1 MEAKPT
7 TRGNHRSP
15 TVLAEAVQAG
25 DRRALARAITLVE
38 STRPTDRPAA
48 AALMNHVMSSTGGAL
63 RLGISGAP
71 GVGKS
76 TLIEALGLHLI
87 DRGHKI
93 AVLAIDPSSQRSGG
107 SILGDK
113 TRMESLAGDQGAFVR
128 PSPTAGTLGGIA
140 RQTRSAL
147 LLCEAAGF
155 DVILVETVGVGQ
167 SETAVAGIVDMLVML
182 LPPGGGDE
190 LQGLKK
196 GIVELADLLV
206 VNKADGDL
214 KSAAGRTAAEY
225 AAALHLLRPATPAWR
240 PVVRICS
247 ALNNEGIAELWQLA
261 EDFRTAVAEDGSLQR
276 RRQGQAEQ
284 AMWEEVEDRLRAR
297 LRIDPAAEDVVQE
310 VAAGRMST
318 IAAAEELL
326 GRFLAMKDKS

>member
-1 MEAKPT
+1 MQSPPDPAK
-7 TRGNHRSP
+7 
-15 TVLAEAVQAG
+15 LASQVQAG

-38 STRPTDRPAA
+38 STRTDHRATAAELMDRILPA
-48 AALMNHVMSSTGGAL
+48 TGGAL

-76 TLIEALGLHLI
+76 TLIEALGLYLI
-87 DRGHKI
+87 DAGHKV
-93 AVLAIDPSSQRSGG
+93 AVLAIDPSSQLTGG

-113 TRMESLAGDQGAFVR
+113 TRMEGLAAKTAAFVR

-196 GIVELADLLV
+196 GIVELADLLL

-214 KSAAGRTAAEY
+214 AAAAERTAAEY
-225 AAALHLLRPATPAWR
+225 AAALRLLRSPTPGWR
-240 PVVRICS
+240 PAVQTCS
-247 ALNNEGIAELWQLA
+247 ALEASGMDEIWRLAGEFRAAAQAGGQL
-261 EDFRTAVAEDGSLQR
+261 DR
-276 RRQGQAEQ
+276 RRGAQAEQ
-284 AMWEEVEDRLRAR
+284 AMWDEVDDRLRSR
-297 LRIDPAAEDVVQE
+297 LKVDPAAADLVRQ
-310 VAAGRMST
+310 VAAGETSAL
-318 IAAAEELL
+318 AAAEHLL
-326 GRFLAMKDKS
+326 RRFLAVQDAS

>member
-1 MEAKPT
+1 MQSQPDPAK
-7 TRGNHRSP
+7 
-15 TVLAEAVQAG
+15 LASQVQAG

-38 STRPTDRPAA
+38 STRTDHRATA
-48 AALMNHVMSSTGGAL
+48 AALMDCALPATGGGL

-87 DRGHKI
+87 NDGHKV
-93 AVLAIDPSSQRSGG
+93 AVLAIDPSSQLSGG

-113 TRMESLAGDQGAFVR
+113 TRMEGLASNPAAFVR

-182 LPPGGGDE
+182 IPPGGGDE

-196 GIVELADLLV
+196 GIIELADLLL

-214 KSAAGRTAAEY
+214 AAAAERTAAEY
-225 AAALHLLRPATPAWR
+225 AAALRLLHSPTPGWRPA
-240 PVVRICS
+240 VRTCS
-247 ALNNEGIAELWQLA
+247 ALEARGMDEIWRLA
-261 EDFRTAVAEDGSLQR
+261 QDFTTAAAADGTFDR
-276 RRQGQAEQ
+276 RRGAQAEQ
-284 AMWEEVEDRLRAR
+284 AMWDEVEDRLRAS
-297 LRIDPAAEDVVQE
+297 LRIDPAATGIVTQ
-310 VAAGRMST
+310 VAAGKTSAL
-318 IAAAEELL
+318 AAAEELL
-326 GRFLAMKDKS
+326 RRLQTEQDTS

>member
-1 MEAKPT
+1 MTGRADRPDVP
-7 TRGNHRSP
+7 G
-15 TVLAEAVQAG
+15 LAVALQAG

-38 STRPTDRPAA
+38 SRRPDHRSAA
-48 AALMNHVMSSTGGAL
+48 ASLLNLVMPATGGAR

-76 TLIEALGLHLI
+76 TLIEGLGLYLI
-87 DRGHKI
+87 NAGHRV
-93 AVLAIDPSSQRSGG
+93 AVLAIDPSSPRSGG

-113 TRMESLAGDQGAFVR
+113 TRMEGLAGSPDAFIR

-147 LLCEAAGF
+147 QLCEAAGF

-167 SETAVAGIVDMLVML
+167 SETAVAAIVDMLIML

-196 GIVELADLLV
+196 GIVELADLLL

-214 KSAAGRTAAEY
+214 HPAAQRTAAEY
-225 AAALHLLRPATPAWR
+225 AAALQLLRPATPAWN
-240 PVVRICS
+240 PVVRTCS
-247 ALNNEGIAELWQLA
+247 ALKREG
-261 EDFRTAVAEDGSLQR
+261 VAEIWQVVDDFHAAVSAAGGVLR
-276 RRQGQAEQ
+276 RRQAQAEQ
-284 AMWEEVEDRLRAR
+284 AMWDEVDDRLRAR
-297 LRIDPAAEDVVQE
+297 LRVDPAAADI
-310 VAAGRMST
+310 VAKVSAGKSSA
-318 IAAAEELL
+318 IAGAEELL
-326 GRFLAMKDKS
+326 RRLFAAKDKS